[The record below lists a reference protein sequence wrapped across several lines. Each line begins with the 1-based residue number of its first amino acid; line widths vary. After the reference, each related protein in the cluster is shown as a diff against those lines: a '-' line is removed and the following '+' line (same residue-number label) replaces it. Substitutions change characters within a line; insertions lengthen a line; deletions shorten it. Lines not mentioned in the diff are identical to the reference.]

1 MARYIIKRI
10 LMAVVTLFIITFLLF
25 LLVRIMPGNP
35 FPSERMS
42 DEAIAKK
49 REEMGLDDP
58 ILVQFGNYM
67 KEVVTTGSFGKGS
80 SLYNGAPIST
90 VLPTAMN
97 NSFRI
102 GTAAILLGV
111 ITGLILGIAA
121 ALNRG
126 HFWDVFCSVLS
137 IVGVCIPS
145 YVFMIFLQYY
155 FAYKTTIFPF
165 YFNNRRF
172 VLSTVMPAL
181 SLSLFSMST
190 IARFTRN
197 EMVEVMDSDYI
208 LMAESKGMYG
218 SKLVMRHVLRNALI
232 PIVTVIAPLIV
243 DLLTGALVVEKI
255 YGINGIGKL
264 MVDAITGEGIDYNYV
279 LALGILYSA
288 MYIGIMLVLDIVYCL
303 LDPRIRV
310 SGDPRRKKQNTEGSG
325 GMPGGTQQDVPVQSV
340 DQILDGRGVQL

>member
-1 MARYIIKRI
+1 MTRYIIKRVI
-10 LMAVVTLFIITFLLF
+10 MAVVTLFIITFLLF
-25 LLVRIMPGNP
+25 MLVRIMPGNP
-35 FPSERMS
+35 FPAERMS
-42 DEAIAKK
+42 DEAIEKK
-49 REEMGLDDP
+49 RIEMGLNDP
-58 ILVQFGNYM
+58 IPVQFKNYIS
-67 KEVVTTGSFGKGS
+67 EVLRNRSFGKGS
-80 SLYNGAPIST
+80 SLYNGAPISS
-90 VLPTAMN
+90 VLPKAMN
-97 NSFRI
+97 NSFKI
-102 GTAAILLGV
+102 GAVAICFGV
-111 ITGLILGIAA
+111 AVGLILGIAA

-126 HFWDVFCSVLS
+126 RFWDVFCSILS

-165 YFNNRRF
+165 YFNNRHF
-172 VLSTVMPAL
+172 WLSTVMPAL

-190 IARFTRN
+190 VARFTRN
-197 EMVEVMDSDYI
+197 EMVEVMDSDYV
-208 LMAESKGMYG
+208 LMAESKGMFG
-218 SKLVMRHVLRNALI
+218 TKLVTRHILRNALI

-310 SGDPRRKKQNTEGSG
+310 SGEKRKKKEQDTNVSG
-325 GMPGGTQQDVPVQSV
+325 GEEVAQV
-340 DQILDGRGVQL
+340 